1 MASVHLVFALLGTAS
16 AAKTCNI
23 DDHHPAASIGN
34 DGGSGGPG
42 NDGFYIEGIAGVIHN
57 ERDLTSG
64 KRADNGTW
72 APGYYPHG
80 ELKLCTGMFCS
91 EEARTVGTN
100 QYVISHTCARLRFE
114 YAADS
119 GSTVY
124 ELPDQAALDA
134 CDFANA
140 ALVCGEDAGAPC
152 DILYDYDHEHKYYY
166 YASLQGCEAGQKVA
180 VQIYEDYEDNFQQCY
195 GMGKGSS

>member
-140 ALVCGEDAGAPC
+140 ALVCGEDDGAPC
-152 DILYDYDHEHKYYY
+152 DILYDYDHKHK
-166 YASLQGCEAGQKVA
+166 
-180 VQIYEDYEDNFQQCY
+180 VQPSPPPAPPSR
-195 GMGKGSS
+195 G